1 MDEQLG
7 VICADINIEFMPG
20 FGPEDFMYV
29 PGGLIPVVVR
39 YGMGIPD
46 VILEGYGQVIGMFDG
61 GTCAWD

>member
-1 MDEQLG
+1 
-7 VICADINIEFMPG
+7 MPG